1 MNWKYS
7 PMHNSYFTMVKTN
20 TWTGRLYCVPKAL
33 KAIIDL
39 GDREW
44 DDNWEHWTGCDESEI
59 AHEVPTM
66 ELDKMLNRLRLK
78 VMLNESGRRDSR
90 EV

>member
-1 MNWKYS
+1 
-7 PMHNSYFTMVKTN
+7 MHNSYFTMVKIN

-44 DDNWEHWTGCDESEI
+44 DNNWADWTGCDKSEEI
-59 AHEVPTM
+59 HIPTL

-78 VMLNESGRRDSR
+78 VMLNESGRRDNR
-90 EV
+90 TV